1 MAIKR
6 KVATVKTVDEA
17 GTIQAVIATLDVKDL
32 DGDVTRPGAFGT
44 QSMAI
49 VQAHDGQDVML
60 GKGTLTEK
68 DGKAIFTGRFNL
80 DDPAAKALH
89 SKLVFDLANGDPLIE
104 WSYAFNI
111 NDGGSK
117 HGEFEGDDVQFFQP
131 LDDGT
136 PGIEV
141 VEVSPVLKG
150 AGVGTGTL
158 AAKSRKFADH
168 IESVTDDLGALVD
181 RVEAVAVLREEDG
194 KELGDEAQRLLGELT
209 DGLNEATT
217 RLGAV
222 LSADPKEEGPTDEI
236 VASFAAMESEY
247 MALAQT

>member
-6 KVATVKTVDEA
+6 KAATVKAVDEA

-68 DGKAIFTGRFNL
+68 DGKAVFNGKFNL

-111 NDGGSK
+111 RDGGAK

-150 AGVGTGTL
+150 AGVGTGTVV
-158 AAKSRKFADH
+158 AKSRKFTDH
-168 IESVTDDLGALVD
+168 IESMTEDLGVLLE
-181 RVEAVAVLREEDG
+181 RVEAVAQLREDDG
-194 KELGDEAQRLLGELT
+194 KELGEEAQRLLGELS
-209 DGLNEATT
+209 DGLTEATA
-217 RLGAV
+217 RLAGVMDEA
-222 LSADPKEEGPTDEI
+222 KEEGPTGDE